1 MSLAKNPINF
11 EGHVYSVLV
20 GAVIIKKE
28 NKYLLVQEKQEI
40 AYGLWNLP
48 AGKVDE
54 GFTVKETAAK
64 EAQEETGYNVKLLRK
79 IGVYQE
85 TEKSAV
91 KHVFEAEII
100 GGNLNPPPDEILAAK
115 WFSYE
120 EILAMKD
127 KLRDSSYIIGAVEE
141 MEKK

>member
-11 EGHVYSVLV
+11 ESHVYSVLV
-20 GAVIIKKE
+20 GAVIIKKDD
-28 NKYLLVQEKQEI
+28 KYLLVQEKQEI

-64 EAQEETGYNVKLLRK
+64 EAQEETGYQVKLLRK

-85 TEKSAV
+85 SEKNAV

-100 GGNLNPPPDEILAAK
+100 SGELNPPADEILAAE
-115 WFSYE
+115 WFSYQ

-127 KLRDSSYIIGAVEE
+127 KLRDSYIIAAVEE